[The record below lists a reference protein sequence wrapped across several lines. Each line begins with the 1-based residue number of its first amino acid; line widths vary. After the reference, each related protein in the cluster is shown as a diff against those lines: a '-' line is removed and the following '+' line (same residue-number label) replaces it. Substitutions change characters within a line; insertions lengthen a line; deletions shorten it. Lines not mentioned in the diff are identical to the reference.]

1 MKKLMFRAYAA
12 LTSKKAEVYLDKA
25 VWILLV
31 IAIGLMILPVIETI
45 WGTADTGILGNINDA
60 VQGIFDKFKTS
71 SGIPLS

>member
-45 WGTADTGILGNINDA
+45 WGTETTGILGNIKAA
-60 VQGIFDKFKTS
+60 VDGIFNKHLTS
-71 SGIPLS
+71 SGI